1 MVIDIAWFLVTEKED
16 DFFDFWNF
24 DLDKCN
30 LRKIEVNSF
39 FYLHFPGSF
48 AQWWV
53 EDLGS
58 ISCSVRQFVSRHHR
72 FVALE
77 RNSILQRRRLTIIST
92 KLTFFLI
99 LLSSLV
105 NEFFS

>member
-1 MVIDIAWFLVTEKED
+1 MVIDIALFLVTEKED

-39 FYLHFPGSF
+39 FYLHFLGSF

-53 EDLGS
+53 EDHDS
-58 ISCSVRQFVSRHHR
+58 ISCSVRHFVSRHHR

-77 RNSILQRRRLTIIST
+77 RSSIPLRRQLLIIIT

-99 LLSSLV
+99 LLSSFV
-105 NEFFS
+105 NELFS

>member
-1 MVIDIAWFLVTEKED
+1 MVFDIALFLVTEKED

-39 FYLHFPGSF
+39 FDRYFPGSF
-48 AQWWV
+48 ARWWV
-53 EDLGS
+53 EDHGS

-77 RNSILQRRRLTIIST
+77 RNSISQRRQLIIIIT

-99 LLSSLV
+99 LR
-105 NEFFS
+105 F